1 MKGSLVAIV
10 TPMFKNGEIDFDSL
24 KKLFNFHEEKRTDG
38 IVLVGT
44 TGESAT
50 LNKFERGEIFSF
62 AKKESK
68 IPLIAGVGSSST
80 KDAIE
85 LIEISAKSGI
95 YDCLA
100 VTPYYNKPSQKG
112 MFLHFQE
119 LSKTSCNIVL
129 YNVPGRTGVDLDP
142 VTTKQL
148 AEIENITGIKE
159 AVDTTE
165 RFRALQD
172 IKSMR
177 DDFLLYSGDD
187 PTFVEFMKYGGDGVI
202 SVAANVM
209 PEQIRQLSELCFQ
222 RRFEE
227 AKQLNEK
234 YLEFFKLLFTEASP
248 SPCKYLLEKMSL
260 LENNLRLPLHP
271 LSKEYREKIYET
283 FKNI

>member
-1 MKGSLVAIV
+1 
-10 TPMFKNGEIDFDSL
+10 
-24 KKLFNFHEEKRTDG
+24 
-38 IVLVGT
+38 
-44 TGESAT
+44 
-50 LNKFERGEIFSF
+50 
-62 AKKESK
+62 
-68 IPLIAGVGSSST
+68 
-80 KDAIE
+80 
-85 LIEISAKSGI
+85 
-95 YDCLA
+95 
-100 VTPYYNKPSQKG
+100 

-222 RRFEE
+222 RRFDE